1 MAADDKRGAKRRTF
15 FDFILL
21 AGGEGLSKVA
31 GFVAFGY
38 LGRALTKEG
47 YGTVETAASFVG
59 FFAIMVDFGLGTIGA
74 REAAKDRGVVPTYAG
89 MIPGARLLLAVLA
102 VPAMLLLSWWIV
114 EPSARPLVWVFA
126 GSLPLLVLNQRWLFQ
141 GIERMTVVAGAQ
153 LLRMVAFLAGV
164 LLLVRSES
172 DLLKVGWVEIGA
184 VGCMALYFVGN
195 QIRFSIPVRL
205 SWPRDPLKNLF
216 SEAWFVGLGQ
226 MVWAF
231 NQHTPVL
238 LIAGLVSATE
248 VGVYGSAN
256 RIFVSLSTFSMI
268 YHFNLFPTI
277 SRLLAESKEEFDRAI
292 AASFRVTA
300 WASVAVA
307 VGLTILAE
315 EACKIAFGADFA
327 SSGRSLAI
335 LAWSLPIT
343 LVSGHARWAL
353 VACGQQRY
361 GLVAQ
366 VAGAAVTGGL
376 GFALVREYGAVG
388 AAVTNVVAAT
398 LSWLVCQ
405 FYAVKFL
412 ERMPFLV
419 ASLKPALAAAA
430 GLAVA
435 RFVPNPWLATAAAAG
450 VYVVIA
456 AVIERALIRDFTDLF
471 GRT

>member
-31 GFVAFGY
+31 GFIAFGY

-59 FFAIMVDFGLGTIGA
+59 FFSIMVDFGLGTIGA
-74 REAAKDRGVVPTYAG
+74 REAAKDRAVVPTYAG
-89 MIPGARLLLAVLA
+89 LIPGARLLLGLLA

-126 GSLPLLVLNQRWLFQ
+126 GSLPFLVLNQRWLFQ

-153 LLRMVAFLAGV
+153 LLRMVAFLVGV
-164 LLLVRSES
+164 LLVVRSAD
-172 DLLKVGWVEIGA
+172 DLLAVGYVEVAA
-184 VGCMALYFVGN
+184 VGCMAIYFVGN
-195 QIRFSIPVRL
+195 QLRFSIPVRL
-205 SWPRDPLKNLF
+205 SWPREPLKRLF

-256 RIFVSLSTFSMI
+256 RIFVSLSTFSML

-292 AASFRVTA
+292 EASFRVTS

-307 VGLTILAE
+307 VALTILAE
-315 EACKIAFGADFA
+315 EACVIAFGPDFA
-327 SSGRSLAI
+327 SSGRALAI

-343 LVSGHARWAL
+343 LVSGHARWGL

-366 VAGAAVTGGL
+366 VVGAVVTAGL

-388 AAVTNVVAAT
+388 AAVTNVVAAS
-398 LSWLVCQ
+398 LAWIVCQ
-405 FYAVKFL
+405 VYAVKFL
-412 ERMPFLV
+412 ERMPFLL
-419 ASLKPALAAAA
+419 ASLKPALGAAAA
-430 GLAVA
+430 LGAA
-435 RFVPNPWLATAAAAG
+435 SFVPNPWLATAAAAAVYLVVAG
-450 VYVVIA
+450 VL
-456 AVIERALIRDFTDLF
+456 ERALVSDFRDLF